1 MGEVVF
7 ISDKYV
13 NGTRL
18 RLEKGED
25 GDGQA
30 VFEITGPA
38 SNRKTVLTRGELTV
52 LRNTLDQLLGVTSEW
67 APAAEPPRSV
77 PGPDAPWTA
86 GLPAGPALVY
96 VGTNGRVTSVD
107 RYPISSTDDGT
118 FADPHPWKR
127 ERALCVALLQ
137 LALELDAGEDRRC

>member
-67 APAAEPPRSV
+67 APAAEPDV
-77 PGPDAPWTA
+77 QPDVQRYPT
-86 GLPAGPALVY
+86 GPALVY
-96 VGTNGRVTSVD
+96 VGTDGCVTFVD
-107 RYPISSTDDGT
+107 RHPISATDDGT
-118 FADPHPWKR
+118 FGDPHSWKR
-127 ERALCVALLQ
+127 EQALCVAMLQ
-137 LALELDAGEDRRC
+137 HALELAAGEGRRC